1 MDVAPMA
8 SEAYRVRAQSS
19 NDTGITDPFAVGTLE
34 NKSVNVYIRT
44 RPRNVSIAL
53 PVSYV
58 VANGSDHMT
67 LTALVKDSHGNPVGL
82 GHPFTYIIRPYDG
95 GAFIGSIGVPG
106 PLQTVHNI
114 ETDNA
119 GQVKMEF
126 GWVKLANAGKN
137 AVLSVYSDDDPGVNT
152 SVIIGARSPDKTP
165 PSTYLSLSGAHDN
178 AGGYISNV
186 TAMLASM
193 DNPGGWG
200 VKATYYRIGDGNWS
214 EYDGPFIIMGSG
226 ADTLEYYSV
235 DRAGNAEK
243 PHRQII
249 LIHR

>member
-1 MDVAPMA
+1 MA
-8 SEAYRVRAQSS
+8 SGAYRVRARSG
-19 NDTGITDPFAVGTLE
+19 NDTGITDPFGVATLE
-34 NKSVNVYIRT
+34 NKSVNVYIQT
-44 RPRNVSIAL
+44 RPSNVSITM

-67 LTALVKDSHGNPVGL
+67 MTASVKDAHGDPVGL
-82 GHPFTYIIRPYDG
+82 GYPFTYTIRPYDG
-95 GAFIGSIGVPG
+95 GAFIGSIGVLG
-106 PLQTVHNI
+106 PLQTVHNV

-126 GWVKLANAGKN
+126 GWVKPADAGKN
-137 AVLSVYSDDDPGVNT
+137 AVLSIYSDDDPGVNT
-152 SVIIGARSPDKTP
+152 SVIIGTRSTDKIP
-165 PSTYLSLSGAHDN
+165 PSTYLSLSGVHDN

-200 VKATYYRIGDGNWS
+200 VKATYYRMGDGNWS
-214 EYDGPFIIMGSG
+214 EYDGPFIIIGSG

-243 PHRQII
+243 PHRQVI